1 MATLLSSS
9 SSHLLRP
16 TSSSSTSFPSSL
28 RTWGVRISNNNAFS
42 VTTRMD
48 TNKRQ
53 DEFFILANEIDIQ
66 FVEFF
71 EYFSRVTMDL
81 LQSNKDS
88 VILMRNLV
96 CAVNQEA
103 EDAFKKMVEVDRLID
118 MLKSASDQELQKL
131 VVENILA
138 YNEGFWIRLAARTDT
153 CKSDDD
159 KQDLEELA
167 SSVMTIVD
175 RVVHKTNEKIE
186 SATDVLK
193 GILRP
198 VVNEVEEICWPPR
211 DPNALNLM
219 EKEVNQR
226 EQEGQLDEGFLAEVN
241 AQLRQA
247 KEDGDKPGLEA
258 MLQKVLQLYA
268 SRVLSKRS
276 YAMKGDEVIKAERCL
291 EEIIKAPESEW
302 NKVLIDHLSG
312 GKGDISPD
320 ELYAVI
326 KKRIERTLIRTE
338 GGSYQQRIIVEFLKG
353 IQSRTEEI
361 VQGNWREPL
370 APVPHWVPIIPPR
383 KGYDAGKIPPLDTAR
398 IWAMPASFQLP
409 RLAQGS
415 TAAGTSEGWLD
426 PTLALVAPKVLLW
439 LVVLTNT
446 LGTFTK
452 LEGSPKLVVSIVSLQ
467 VTHFLAREELD
478 DDGSV
483 VKKKQSYER
492 RQDA

>member
-1 MATLLSSS
+1 MATALLSSPSSHQQHLHCSSINSGTISVITSCLQSSS
-9 SSHLLRP
+9 SSPRTLHIRIP
-16 TSSSSTSFPSSL
+16 NTYAFPFIT
-28 RTWGVRISNNNAFS
+28 RTDTKR
-42 VTTRMD
+42 TR
-48 TNKRQ
+48 
-53 DEFFILANEIDIQ
+53 
-66 FVEFF
+66 
-71 EYFSRVTMDL
+71 S
-81 LQSNKDS
+81 
-88 VILMRNLV
+88 LV
-96 CAVNQEA
+96 CAVNKGA
-103 EDAFKKMVEVDRLID
+103 EDAFKKTVEVDRLID
-118 MLKSASDQELQKL
+118 MLKNASDHELQKL

-138 YNEGFWIRLAARTDT
+138 FNEGFWIRLAARTDT

-211 DPNALNLM
+211 DPNAISLM
-219 EKEVNQR
+219 EKEVRQR
-226 EQEGQLDEGFLAEVN
+226 EQEGQLDEGFLAEVS

-276 YAMKGDEVIKAERCL
+276 YAMKGNEVLKAEQCL
-291 EEIIKAPESEW
+291 EDIIKAPESDW
-302 NKVLIDHLSG
+302 NKVLIDNLSG

-361 VQGNWREPL
+361 AQVLQGKP
-370 APVPHWVPIIPPR
+370 
-383 KGYDAGKIPPLDTAR
+383 
-398 IWAMPASFQLP
+398 
-409 RLAQGS
+409 
-415 TAAGTSEGWLD
+415 
-426 PTLALVAPKVLLW
+426 
-439 LVVLTNT
+439 
-446 LGTFTK
+446 
-452 LEGSPKLVVSIVSLQ
+452 
-467 VTHFLAREELD
+467 
-478 DDGSV
+478 
-483 VKKKQSYER
+483 
-492 RQDA
+492 